1 MADDVSK
8 DDDLGA
14 ETPPEGAPVGEPLGE
29 PLAEEPLE
37 EDAEDF
43 DDGAPPPGG
52 TYEELM
58 HEAEANRR
66 RANASM
72 SLVHKEHYAFLLANC
87 LFFAGALAAWRS
99 APYGANQMGGAV
111 THGLETIR
119 GCAVFALSIYGFW
132 SLGIGLYTKRT
143 VVWPF
148 LLNMLLGLWV
158 GLGGVVKGIG
168 SPEWHQAYADLK
180 DPTKTSSYSAIDT
193 MLTGL
198 GTIAPGY
205 WMLAGASLLVLFII
219 VKGIVSGAAK
229 SKARAAEERRS

>member
-8 DDDLGA
+8 DDDAGPA
-14 ETPPEGAPVGEPLGE
+14 GE
-29 PLAEEPLE
+29 PLAEETVAE
-37 EDAEDF
+37 EEGYDED
-43 DDGAPPPGG
+43 APPPGG
-52 TYEELM
+52 TYEQLM
-58 HEAEANRR
+58 DEAEANRR

-72 SLVHKEHYAFLLANC
+72 SLVHKEHYAFLFANC

-99 APYGANQMGGAV
+99 GPYGANDAGAAV

-119 GCAVFALSIYGFW
+119 GSLVFALALYGFW

-143 VVWPF
+143 VVWPL

-168 SPEWHQAYADLK
+168 SPAWEQAYKDLY
-180 DPTKTSSYSAIDT
+180 DPAKTASYSAIDK
-193 MLTGL
+193 MLAGL

-205 WMLAGASLLVLFII
+205 WMLTGGALLVLFILI
-219 VKGIVSGAAK
+219 KGIVSGASK
-229 SKARAAEERRS
+229 SKTRAAEGRR